1 MVARKSGNTHP
12 WEDPFTEAL
21 RRWDLDSA
29 VEALYRGGGGG
40 GPHRPSSKE
49 LGKAVALLRE
59 YASGPEQLWEWGL
72 RLADYDLGTNLGCQL
87 LTSFFPD
94 RADDLAVIWL
104 RLADHSDWEVREDAA
119 WMVSEFLLADFEE
132 AYAWCLQWV
141 RDSSENVRRA
151 VVVGVKVAAKARV
164 PEWGHRLLDLI
175 EPLLSDRSVYVRKNL
190 GPFAI
195 GDGLLRCYPELTL
208 KRLARWARRSDEQTR
223 WNVAMAFSAAE
234 AAKHVDS
241 AISILTY
248 LAADERRFV
257 WRGVASAMRNL
268 GRRRPTETVP
278 VLQSWLQDEAR
289 RQVAELALEHIP
301 RYIAAPQ

>member
-1 MVARKSGNTHP
+1 MVARKSSKTHP

-21 RRWDLDSA
+21 TRGDLDSA
-29 VEALYRGGGGG
+29 IDVLHSAGGGAC
-40 GPHRPSSKE
+40 RPPSTE

-59 YASGPEQLWEWGL
+59 QASGPEQLWEWGL
-72 RLADYDLGTNLGCQL
+72 LLADHDPSANLGCQI

-104 RLADHSDWEVREDAA
+104 RLADHPGWEVREDAA

-151 VVVGVKVAAKARV
+151 VVVGVKIAAKARV
-164 PEWGHRLLDLI
+164 PEWGDRLLDLI

-190 GPFAI
+190 GRFAI

-208 KRLARWARRSDEQTR
+208 KRLATWARRLDEQTR

-234 AAKHVDS
+234 GATHVDS
-241 AISILTY
+241 AIHILTD

-268 GRRRPTETVP
+268 ARRRPAETVP
-278 VLQSWLQDEAR
+278 ILQTWLQDEAR

-301 RYIAAPQ
+301 RDIIARG